1 MSNFCAFH
9 PSLKQTQHYE
19 SQPIYHWAVLSH
31 AVAFMRFS
39 QSAYSQ
45 DENSSSLSVSLVFE
59 PFGGSGGGS
68 AEITQNI
75 VEQIIAFA
83 QAGNTA
89 TGKEIMGY
97 NLSSMMALYFV

>member
-1 MSNFCAFH
+1 MNVH
-9 PSLKQTQHYE
+9 WNEQHYE
-19 SQPIYHWAVLSH
+19 SQPIYLLIVSSL

-45 DENSSSLSVSLVFE
+45 GENSSSLSVSLVLD

-68 AEITQNI
+68 AEITQDI

-83 QAGNTA
+83 QAGDTA
-89 TGKEIMGY
+89 TGKEIRGY
-97 NLSSMMALYFV
+97 NY